1 MLKCCICNTFRIFA
15 KHTTEGLFYILTKI
29 NMPYK
34 HENQHE
40 NQEFFQKKM
49 ALYLHF
55 FIVSIFPQKI
65 FLSKNSEK
73 FSEEKADI
81 LYFLH

>member
-1 MLKCCICNTFRIFA
+1 
-15 KHTTEGLFYILTKI
+15 
-29 NMPYK
+29 MPYE

-40 NQEFFQKKM
+40 NQEFFQEKM

-55 FIVSIFPQKI
+55 FIVSIFPKKI
-65 FLSKNSEK
+65 FLSENSEK